1 MRTKLGLFPCLLLI
15 VVASTSGQTVTS
27 PDRQAAKAS
36 ALTEQAQ
43 IEGLLSNYQT
53 AYSKGDYNGILKLW
67 PDLESDRKAASKLK
81 IRLTRK
87 DIEDT
92 KLSLSIESS
101 ENTSSGSVVH
111 CKQLETYTLVHS
123 DYTATTDA
131 ILSRMPAENP
141 GPNQHTVSTHEKK
154 QSDVWI
160 TVQKTDNGYV
170 IRSIT
175 TKKPH

>member
-1 MRTKLGLFPCLLLI
+1 MRTTLGLFPFLSLI
-15 VVASTSGQTVTS
+15 VVACSSAQTVPS
-27 PDRQAAKAS
+27 PDQQAAKAS
-36 ALTEQAQ
+36 VLTEQAQ

-87 DIEDT
+87 DIDDT

-101 ENTSSGSVVH
+101 ENTSSGTVVH

-131 ILSRMPAENP
+131 ILTRIPAENP

-170 IRSIT
+170 IRSMT
-175 TKKPH
+175 TKKSH